1 VGSLGGP
8 EIIVVFL
15 VALIVLGPERLP
27 GIARQMG
34 KAMGE
39 FRRMSSGFQD
49 EIRKAI
55 DDPAE
60 YSPTFPGSKP
70 KAATPPA
77 GGTMVPPDDAVGPP
91 SGAVSSGPP
100 SPHRIVPA
108 DTNDLPPPPDD
119 PSRN

>member
-1 VGSLGGP
+1 VGSLGTP
-8 EIIVVFL
+8 EIIVIFV

-27 GIARQMG
+27 NIARQMG

-55 DDPAE
+55 DDPTE
-60 YSPTFPGSKP
+60 YTPKFPNRAPSSSN
-70 KAATPPA
+70 PPA
-77 GGTMVPPDDAVGPP
+77 
-91 SGAVSSGPP
+91 SGPP
-100 SPHRIVPA
+100 SSTTPPPA
-108 DTNDLPPPPDD
+108 DGPSPVARPAVPRDASELPPPPDD

>member
-1 VGSLGGP
+1 VGSVGTP
-8 EIIVVFL
+8 ELIVIFV

-60 YSPTFPGSKP
+60 YTPSFPSRSTGPAS
-70 KAATPPA
+70 AA
-77 GGTMVPPDDAVGPP
+77 DATGPEPP
-91 SGAVSSGPP
+91 SDGDGTPVP
-100 SPHRIVPA
+100 RRVTPA
-108 DTNDLPPPPDD
+108 DTSELPPPPDD

>member
-1 VGSLGGP
+1 MGSLGTP
-8 EIIVVFL
+8 EIIVIFV

-27 GIARQMG
+27 NIARQMG

-55 DDPAE
+55 DDPNE
-60 YSPTFPGSKP
+60 YTHSFGNRSSTSSPASPEAPGS
-70 KAATPPA
+70 PPA
-77 GGTMVPPDDAVGPP
+77 PPDGPTAARP
-91 SGAVSSGPP
+91 S
-100 SPHRIVPA
+100 VPA
-108 DTNDLPPPPDD
+108 ETSELPPPPDD

>member
-1 VGSLGGP
+1 VGSLGTP
-8 EIIVVFL
+8 EILVIFV

-27 GIARQMG
+27 NIARQMG

-55 DDPAE
+55 DDPAD
-60 YSPTFPGSKP
+60 YTPSFPGGKP
-70 KAATPPA
+70 KPATPPA
-77 GGTMVPPDDAVGPP
+77 GTPGT
-91 SGAVSSGPP
+91 SGAPADDLIGPVSGGPP
-100 SPHRIVPA
+100 SPHPIVPA
-108 DTNDLPPPPDD
+108 DTSELPPPPDD

>member
-1 VGSLGGP
+1 MGSLGGP
-8 EIIVVFL
+8 EILVIFV

-27 GIARQMG
+27 TIARQMG

-55 DDPAE
+55 DDPTE
-60 YSPTFPGSKP
+60 YTPSMPGRPKPSSASPS
-70 KAATPPA
+70 TPP
-77 GGTMVPPDDAVGPP
+77 TPPP
-91 SGAVSSGPP
+91 S
-100 SPHRIVPA
+100 VPA
-108 DTNDLPPPPDD
+108 ETSELPPPPDD

>member
-1 VGSLGGP
+1 MGSLGTP
-8 EIIVVFL
+8 EIIVIFV

-27 GIARQMG
+27 NIARQMG

-55 DDPAE
+55 DDPTE
-60 YSPTFPGSKP
+60 YTPSFGNRPSTPSPTSPSSPGS
-70 KAATPPA
+70 PPA
-77 GGTMVPPDDAVGPP
+77 
-91 SGAVSSGPP
+91 
-100 SPHRIVPA
+100 PA
-108 DTNDLPPPPDD
+108 DGPTTAARPTMPAETSELPPPPDD

>member
-1 VGSLGGP
+1 MGSVGTP
-8 EIIVVFL
+8 ELIVIFV

-27 GIARQMG
+27 NIARQMG

-60 YSPTFPGSKP
+60 YTPSFPSRSTGP
-70 KAATPPA
+70 AAATSEIGPEPPA
-77 GGTMVPPDDAVGPP
+77 DGNGTPVARPAT
-91 SGAVSSGPP
+91 A
-100 SPHRIVPA
+100 A
-108 DTNDLPPPPDD
+108 DTSELPPPPDD